1 MSLFE
6 LRGVQ
11 VAYDG
16 RTVLDIPRLTIEQ
29 GLAYSLQGP
38 NGAGK
43 STLLGILSFLSRPHQ
58 GEVLFEGTPV
68 VWKESSLR
76 KLRRRVALVEQHP
89 VMFSRSVRENVGYA
103 LAIRGVGRAERDRL
117 VDEALDLVGLRHLA
131 AAYAPRLSGGETQ
144 RVAIARALAS
154 RPRVLL
160 LDEPTA
166 SVDTQN
172 RVIIEQVVAE
182 LRDQGETTIVLCTH
196 NRSQAWSLCPQ
207 VIFLE
212 DGRLVHRSRSNSY
225 AGMVT
230 VQEGQA
236 WCRIAEGFRIPVSAC
251 EPGRARISIDP
262 EGVRLSKV
270 GGPGMNRGRL
280 ARIRLEGDTVALSVN
295 LGRALDVQM
304 RLGEFRASGLSVGD
318 MVHAEIHPVAVD
330 CLLDEEADRR

>member
-1 MSLFE
+1 MVFQSFNLFPH
-6 LRGVQ
+6 L
-11 VAYDG
+11 
-16 RTVLDIPRLTIEQ
+16 TVRQNID
-29 GLAYSLQGP
+29 LAQ
-38 NGAGK
+38 
-43 STLLGILSFLSRPHQ
+43 
-58 GEVLFEGTPV
+58 
-68 VWKESSLR
+68 
-76 KLRRRVALVEQHP
+76 
-89 VMFSRSVRENVGYA
+89 
-103 LAIRGVGRAERDRL
+103 RL
-117 VDEALDLVGLRHLA
+117 VRRKSARDARQTTLALLAKVGIADKEERYPA
-131 AAYAPRLSGGETQ
+131 QLSGGQLQ

-207 VIFLE
+207 VVFLE
-212 DGRLVHRSRSNSY
+212 EGRLAHRSRSNSY

-230 VQEGQA
+230 VQEGQG

-251 EPGRARISIDP
+251 APGRARISIDP

-270 GGPGMNRGRL
+270 NGPGMNRGRL

-295 LGRALDVQM
+295 LGRSLDVQM
-304 RLGEFRASGLSVGD
+304 RLGEFRSSGLSVGD
-318 MVHAEIHPVAVD
+318 MVQAEIHPVAVD
-330 CLLDEEADRR
+330 CLLNEEADRR